1 MKTFEE
7 RYTAWI
13 DGKLSGPE
21 LASFEREL
29 ETIPEAGDDKVSV
42 QRLGDLLRRH
52 SEAPALSHEDFFS
65 HQIMHRIAAE
75 SFAAPPVARRWWS
88 WSLPQLV
95 GAGAASLLL
104 AAVLF
109 KTLIPIES
117 TAPLG
122 AATALYPAGSNY
134 FAEIVDVRTS
144 DPGISAT
151 TIYDIKDNVTVLW
164 LDGLDYLP
172 ASYKLD

>member
-29 ETIPEAGDDKVSV
+29 DTAAEADKASV
-42 QRLGDLLRRH
+42 QRLGDLLRSH
-52 SEAPALSHEDFFS
+52 SEVPALSNEDFFS
-65 HQIMHRIAAE
+65 HQIMHRIATE
-75 SFAAPPVARRWWS
+75 SVVAPTTARRWWS

-109 KTLIPIES
+109 KTLIPVES
-117 TAPLG
+117 PTPLG
-122 AATALYPAGSNY
+122 AATASYPAGSNY
-134 FAEIVDVRTS
+134 FAEIVDVHTS

-151 TIYDIKDNVTVLW
+151 TIYDAKDNVTVLW